1 MIIYSSGKTTTN
13 RPKPPA
19 PKSLTDAHGVVEG
32 NGIAWQ
38 HGNAPT
44 TLTGAEKKE
53 ICRALGVKQ
62 VKEAKALMIKRYMVT
77 KSCAQIVAA
86 FKGRKGWSESYITKV
101 HSALSKHA
109 GEGF

>member
-1 MIIYSSGKTTTN
+1 MIIYSSGKTATT
-13 RPKPPA
+13 RPRPA
-19 PKSLTDAHGVVEG
+19 SPKSLTDAHGVVEG
-32 NGIAWQ
+32 NGISWQ

-86 FKGRKGWSESYITKV
+86 FNGRKGWSESYITKV